1 MVTVKYHTLTLL
13 CKIVTV
19 NLQIYIVTSY
29 FVVYDVLLLK
39 KKVGWER

>member
-1 MVTVKYHTLTLL
+1 MLTLL

-29 FVVYDVLLLK
+29 FVMYDVLLLK
-39 KKVGWER
+39 RKLDEKDEKCS